1 MSVAVLLRST
11 LFCSTESGLSVM
23 HPDLPLVWTVLAS
36 IALATLSIHL
46 LFVLREVVARFTGFR
61 LWMLTRPML
70 VRL

>member
-1 MSVAVLLRST
+1 MSVVALLRST

-23 HPDLPLVWTVLAS
+23 YSDLPLAWTVLAS
-36 IALATLSIHL
+36 IAVAALSIRL
-46 LFVLREVVARFTGFR
+46 LLVLREVVAGFTGFR